1 MHQLQTSYML
11 DPLFIEQV
19 RSSRTTQN
27 LGRSFIY
34 LNQITQIYDHRN
46 ARTCYCSIYFRP
58 GVVLPFLWM
67 TCSLNDALEWQ
78 FFTQPH
84 ASHHQNSCIWVGDS
98 YQTSQCYWEGDH
110 PTQKFT
116 TSINNPANPNRSNKH
131 QQTSKKQ
138 TFHPPKPTQTHNQT
152 VNLEILGHHSFQH
165 AMY

>member
-19 RSSRTTQN
+19 S
-27 LGRSFIY
+27 LGRSFVY

-67 TCSLNDALEWQ
+67 TCSLNDALEWH

-84 ASHHQNSCIWVGDS
+84 GSHHQNSCIWVGDS
-98 YQTSQCYWEGDH
+98 HQTSQCYWEGDH
-110 PTQKFT
+110 PNQKFT

-138 TFHPPKPTQTHNQT
+138 TFHPPKPTKTHNQT
-152 VNLEILGHHSFQH
+152 VNLEILGHHSLQH